1 MAFGSLFGAIA
12 FGILG
17 AFLGIGFLLSGHAPV
32 MLKGAS
38 LIVLGVSV
46 AGGLLLGRSWARWL
60 GVAVGVWF
68 AWIGGA
74 AFLARGT
81 VFPLLVMLASG
92 VSALFL
98 LLPFTGRVK
107 PDPAAP
113 PAPPAS
119 PTLASRVH
127 LTASCAA
134 IAGFLGAF
142 AWAVAR
148 TPAPTQVAVEGA
160 PGGVSTSNAGSAPG
174 SVAPSQ
180 GAPAWKD
187 FADGIKEAKA
197 GRKLVVADFY
207 ATWCGPCKVME
218 KRTFR
223 DPRVME
229 RLRDVVTVRVDA
241 EEEVARGGLKG
252 VDLALR
258 YGIEVYPTIVVVD
271 GTGHEV
277 ARNTGVMSPDEFLS
291 WLDAVIER
299 AQGGVAKS

>member
-17 AFLGIGFLLSGHAPV
+17 AFLGIGFLISGHAPM
-32 MLKGAS
+32 MLRGAC

-60 GVAVGVWF
+60 GVAVGAWF
-68 AWIGGA
+68 AYIGA
-74 AFLARGT
+74 MTFLARGT

-92 VSALFL
+92 AASIFL
-98 LLPFTGRVK
+98 ILPFTGRVK

-119 PTLASRVH
+119 PSTASRF
-127 LTASCAA
+127 LLAASCAA
-134 IAGFLGAF
+134 VAGF
-142 AWAVAR
+142 V
-148 TPAPTQVAVEGA
+148 
-160 PGGVSTSNAGSAPG
+160 G
-174 SVAPSQ
+174 SVAWTFARTIPQQPIPVAASSASSAPVAAAPSPS
-180 GAPAWKD
+180 GAPTWKD

-229 RLRDVVTVRVDA
+229 RLHDVVPVRVDA
-241 EEEVARGGLKG
+241 EETVDRGGLKG
-252 VDLALR
+252 ADLALR

-271 GTGHEV
+271 GAGHEV